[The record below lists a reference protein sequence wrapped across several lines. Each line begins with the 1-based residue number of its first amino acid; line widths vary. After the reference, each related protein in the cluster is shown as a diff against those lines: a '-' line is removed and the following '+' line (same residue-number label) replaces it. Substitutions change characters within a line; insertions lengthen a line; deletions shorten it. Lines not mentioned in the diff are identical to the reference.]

1 MDNLYK
7 KLIRLVDKNKAFFY
21 SDTVKDGETYRVFNY
36 RIASYTDF
44 LEPGALECRGHMFN
58 ITNKDDIRLVCV
70 PLGKFF
76 NLNENP
82 FTMDID
88 LSTVEGVELKMDGSM
103 ISTFIHRGE
112 LYFKTKNSL
121 TSTMVKDTIKY
132 FSLPENKN
140 FRSIIS
146 EITKNGYTVNLEYVS
161 PTNRIIIKYK
171 KTDLILLHI
180 REISTGKYIP
190 IKHFRSY
197 KYYDELSKHKV
208 KKFDLPADKIL
219 KIYDKTDIEG
229 IVIKLDS
236 GQFIKLKTISYT
248 SLHKTKSS
256 LSDKHIVE
264 CVLNKTS
271 DDLKALFNDDDQTI
285 GKISDIEEVI
295 IPIYNETITKN
306 EQFCNDN
313 KNLDQKTFAIKA
325 KEELKDKFNLGMRL
339 FHNQTPD
346 YNKYIMNRYEK
357 FLKGD

>member
-1 MDNLYK
+1 MDGLYK
-7 KLIRLVDKNKAFFY
+7 KLICLVEKNDAFFY
-21 SDTVKDGETYRVFNY
+21 IDVFANDEVYRIFNY
-36 RIASYTDF
+36 RIASYTNF

-58 ITNKDDIRLVCV
+58 ITDKDDIRLVCL

-88 LSTVEGVELKMDGSM
+88 LSTVKSIELKMDGSM

-112 LYFKTKNSL
+112 LDFKTKNSL
-121 TSTMVKDTIKY
+121 TSTMVKDTMRY

-146 EITKNGYTVNLEYVS
+146 EITKNGYTVNLEYIS

-171 KTDLILLHI
+171 ETELILLHV

-197 KYYDELSKHKV
+197 KYYDELGKHEV

-219 KIYDKTDIEG
+219 KVYERTDIEG
-229 IVIKLDS
+229 VVLRLNG
-236 GQFIKLKTISYT
+236 GQFIKLKTISYMT
-248 SLHKTKSS
+248 LHKTKAS

-264 CVLNKTS
+264 CILNKTS
-271 DDLKALFNDDDQTI
+271 DDLKTLFKDDDQVVS
-285 GKISDIEEVI
+285 KISGIEE
-295 IPIYNETITKN
+295 YQN
-306 EQFCNDN
+306 
-313 KNLDQKTFAIKA
+313 NLQ
-325 KEELKDKFNLGMRL
+325 
-339 FHNQTPD
+339 
-346 YNKYIMNRYEK
+346 
-357 FLKGD
+357 